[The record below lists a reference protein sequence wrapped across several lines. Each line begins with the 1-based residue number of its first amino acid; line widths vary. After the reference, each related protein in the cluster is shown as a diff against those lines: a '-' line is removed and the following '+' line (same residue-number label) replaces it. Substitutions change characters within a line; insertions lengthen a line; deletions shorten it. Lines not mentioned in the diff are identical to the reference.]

1 MGTTRKFAG
10 VSLLTLAALLSVF
23 SFTSA
28 TAVAQPLP
36 QATGGQV
43 LTIAAGQSASVQV
56 RGFCLDFGKPF
67 PSQSSAPT
75 SLAPDQAR
83 AALNYAVSKG
93 YDTSDPAQVQEAIW
107 FLVSGEWHRTDHAM
121 AQEIAD
127 AAKNGNM
134 PATPSGTSLIDALQ
148 ANNLTATISFTPG
161 GGLTGS
167 DAFYGDGSLMIKN
180 NGTQDVQVYLPFGSV
195 FPPANSA
202 DQRLIGY
209 AMAAAQPAATTPAG
223 ATTTAEATVE
233 ATSTTAATAAPTET
247 TATTVAPTETTV
259 PTTMPTETAAPTM
272 AAVPTMTPATPGL
285 PTTGAGDSGL
295 PGWLLLLG
303 AALVCLLAGLALL
316 RRSAPLA

>member
-1 MGTTRKFAG
+1 MPTTRKFAG
-10 VSLLTLAALLSVF
+10 VSLLTLAALLFVF
-23 SFTSA
+23 GLTSA
-28 TAVAQPLP
+28 TAMAQPLP

-75 SLAPDQAR
+75 GLAPDQAR

-121 AQEIAD
+121 AQEIVD

-209 AMAAAQPAATTPAG
+209 AMAAAQPAATNTAG
-223 ATTTAEATVE
+223 ATATTEATVE
-233 ATSTTAATAAPTET
+233 PTSTTAATAAPTET
-247 TATTVAPTETTV
+247 AAATAA
-259 PTTMPTETAAPTM
+259 PTETAAPTM
-272 AAVPTMTPATPGL
+272 AAAPTMTPATPGL

-295 PGWLLLLG
+295 PGALLLLG